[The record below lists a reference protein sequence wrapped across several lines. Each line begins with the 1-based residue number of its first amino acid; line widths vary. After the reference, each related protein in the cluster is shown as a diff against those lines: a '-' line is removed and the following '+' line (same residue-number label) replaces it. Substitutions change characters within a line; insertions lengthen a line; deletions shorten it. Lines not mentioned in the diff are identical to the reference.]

1 MCKGKLQCTCL
12 NQVSL
17 LILSV
22 DGRTMATVEGKKKRK
37 RRAGLASQE
46 YKSHDWWIEG
56 ERGPS
61 APPKQ
66 CAQLYI
72 RKEPIHL
79 HMGTGLEVN
88 KGRVVSISIGISG
101 QEHFFITTNDGV
113 KEGNFTLLSSNMLRP
128 VSRKSKAQD
137 VLKNLDIV
145 ATCWSQVP
153 PYEQRMQEVM
163 SKREQQTRVD
173 EHGSVERLYAKWRVT
188 PHKSNTSPM

>member
-1 MCKGKLQCTCL
+1 LQCTCL

-22 DGRTMATVEGKKKRK
+22 DGRTMAAVEGKKKRK
-37 RRAGLASQE
+37 RRAGLASEE
-46 YKSHDWWIEG
+46 YKSHGWWIQG
-56 ERGPS
+56 EKGPS

-72 RKEPIHL
+72 GKEPIHT

-113 KEGNFTLLSSNMLRP
+113 KERNFTLLSSNMLRP

-137 VLKNLDIV
+137 VLENLDTV
-145 ATCWSQVP
+145 AMWWSQVP
-153 PYEQRMQEVM
+153 PYEQRRREVM
-163 SKREQQTRVD
+163 SKRGQETRVE

-188 PHKSNTSPM
+188 PRKSGTSPM